1 MSPGALEDGPTLLP
15 AKPLLIRLSYGNRS
29 MFPDQQHLQLV
40 AHTVD
45 RHDSGAPR
53 GERPDRNGRRDA
65 SLALAS
71 RRARKSTSGCP
82 GRPKHPASLGA
93 PLPLA
98 RPQAR
103 RKRGKELNDYGAAGA
118 ADRVRMS
125 DVGDQRSLTSIL
137 CHLTSDIR
145 KTARP

>member
-1 MSPGALEDGPTLLP
+1 
-15 AKPLLIRLSYGNRS
+15 

-103 RKRGKELNDYGAAGA
+103 RKRGKELNDYGAAGVA
-118 ADRVRMS
+118 KQTAGGAVAIR
-125 DVGDQRSLTSIL
+125 DQRSG
-137 CHLTSDIR
+137 IR
-145 KTARP
+145 DQMLEIRGRAARP